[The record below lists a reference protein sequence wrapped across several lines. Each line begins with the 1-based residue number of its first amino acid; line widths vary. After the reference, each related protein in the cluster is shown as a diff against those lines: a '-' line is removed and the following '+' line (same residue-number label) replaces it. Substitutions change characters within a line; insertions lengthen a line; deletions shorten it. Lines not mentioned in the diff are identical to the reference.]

1 MGIVEGFATFALE
14 NDVEEDNYDSNLK
27 ETEDESI
34 EIGEIGISVR
44 DLKNNDY
51 LNFDL
56 EKNTTGVVVTETSNE
71 EILTKIGDVIIEI
84 NREKITNSEQFLNLV
99 LEIKEKGRSSI
110 LLRVIRDK
118 KAIWITLKYLKQ

>member
-1 MGIVEGFATFALE
+1 MEIKFNFFA
-14 NDVEEDNYDSNLK
+14 
-27 ETEDESI
+27 
-34 EIGEIGISVR
+34 G
-44 DLKNNDY
+44 
-51 LNFDL
+51 NFNFPL

-71 EILTKIGDVIIEI
+71 KILTKIGDVIIEI

-118 KAIWITLKYLKQ
+118 KAIWVTLKYLKQ